1 MKKRATAGVKHR
13 ANSNWWNS
21 KEGRKWREQRA
32 IQNDERRIAS
42 QLNKW
47 I

>member
-1 MKKRATAGVKHR
+1 MKKRATAKHR
-13 ANSNWWNS
+13 TNSNWWNS

>member
-1 MKKRATAGVKHR
+1 MKAIKTVKKRT
-13 ANSNWWNS
+13 SNAWWRS
-21 KEGRKWREQRA
+21 KEGKKWREERA
-32 IQNDERRIAS
+32 IQNDERRIAH

>member
-1 MKKRATAGVKHR
+1 MKKVTTAKNR
-13 ANSNWWNS
+13 TKYNWWNS
-21 KEGRKWREQRA
+21 KEGRKWREERA

>member
-1 MKKRATAGVKHR
+1 MKKLTTAKR
-13 ANSNWWNS
+13 TKNSAWWNS

-42 QLNKW
+42 QLSKW

>member
-1 MKKRATAGVKHR
+1 MKAAKTTKKRTKSV
-13 ANSNWWNS
+13 WWNS
-21 KEGRKWREQRA
+21 KEGRMWREQRA

>member
-1 MKKRATAGVKHR
+1 MKAAKTTKKRT
-13 ANSNWWNS
+13 NSTWWNS

-42 QLNKW
+42 QLSKW

>member
-1 MKKRATAGVKHR
+1 MKAAKTTKKRT
-13 ANSNWWNS
+13 NSAWWNS

-42 QLNKW
+42 QLSKW